1 MKKSIDLMN
10 QKNFNQIIPQ
20 KEIENEED
28 EREDKLDINLT
39 SLNRL
44 RTLNNELNNREISK
58 IYNTSNSSI
67 PKNKKK
73 ILSDEIE
80 EKLENNEKNERIRTA
95 KHIKNKSINKMK
107 SQKGVFEK
115 INLNKKIVYIKKI
128 NNDVKDRKDN
138 TINQTIDKDVSQE
151 NEPEV
156 KEKEII
162 KEIKESVICY
172 ICLMKIEK
180 PRICPN
186 CHKIACE
193 KCLKIWFI
201 DKGNNNCGYCRAA
214 LSFDKMI
221 SVPII
226 NNVANLIDK
235 IFTKNKGKKIGALYT
250 KIKKKNNTDIPNDI
264 INEDIC
270 EINND
275 DIIRNTINID
285 NIKRLANKKE
295 QLYLNKKKNIMSHST
310 HHPYVNMI
318 QNKDELVKDEEYCTK
333 HPEQPLFYY
342 CINCKQAYCRTCF
355 VFFGEEKDKHN
366 MHSIIEY
373 DKYKSMNIPDAI
385 KNCNN
390 LDDKYEE
397 IDAYIKRCEALKNCY
412 EFERSLVENQI
423 KNLLDNYNSKVD
435 ENIKKLDNIINKY
448 KYYLAQIK
456 KCKNDIEQF
465 YMTQKYNQDLIEKV
479 NNLNKIKYYN
489 SKEIDNF
496 SDLSNYMELTVY
508 QTKLK
513 KYEIKQ
519 NNYHFKIS
527 LDNSKYQLA
536 ITRKANEVQIY
547 IYWPEDKE
555 FSEESENNKKYL
567 PIIFMRK
574 KNKNWEC
581 FQLNEFLKY
590 KGNYYFIKRFSANNF
605 CNPNSYLKI
614 KGILYLNY
622 IE

>member
-1 MKKSIDLMN
+1 MKKSIDLFN
-10 QKNFNQIIPQ
+10 KKNLNPIMPPNNLD
-20 KEIENEED
+20 NEED
-28 EREDKLDINLT
+28 VIKDQLDINFT

-44 RTLNNELNNREISK
+44 RTLNNEVNRREIPK
-58 IYNTSNSSI
+58 IYNTSNSSL
-67 PKNKKK
+67 PKYKKR
-73 ILSDEIE
+73 ILSEEFDEI
-80 EKLENNEKNERIRTA
+80 LENNEKNERIRTA
-95 KHIKNKSINKMK
+95 KHFKNKSINKMK
-107 SQKGVFEK
+107 SHKGVFEK
-115 INLNKKIVYIKKI
+115 INFNKKLVYIKKL
-128 NNDVKDRKDN
+128 NNDVKDRNNN
-138 TINQTIDKDVSQE
+138 TVNQTIDKGVLLD
-151 NEPEV
+151 NESEV

-201 DKGNNNCGYCRAA
+201 DKGNNNCGYCRAP

-235 IFTKNKGKKIGALYT
+235 IFTKNKGKRIGALYT
-250 KIKKKNNTDIPNDI
+250 RVKKKNNMDISNEI
-264 INEDIC
+264 INEEIC

-275 DIIRNTINID
+275 GIIRNTVNID
-285 NIKRLANKKE
+285 NIKRIANKKE
-295 QLYLNKKKNIMSHST
+295 QLYLNKKQNIMSHST

-318 QNKDELVKDEEYCTK
+318 ENKKEINKNEEYCTK

-373 DKYKSMNIPDAI
+373 DKYKTMNIPDAI
-385 KNCNN
+385 KNCIN

-412 EFERSLVENQI
+412 EFERSLVENHI
-423 KNLLDNYNSKVD
+423 KNLLDNYNFKID
-435 ENIKKLDNIINKY
+435 ENIKQLDNIINKY

-465 YMTQKYNQDLIEKV
+465 YKTQYYNQELIEKI
-479 NNLNKIKYYN
+479 NYLNKIKYYN

-496 SDLSNYMELTVY
+496 SDLSKYMELTVY
-508 QTKLK
+508 QSKLK

-519 NNYHFKIS
+519 DNYHFKMS

-536 ITRKANEVQIY
+536 ITRKANEVQVY

-555 FSEESENNKKYL
+555 YSEESENNKNYL

-605 CNPNSYLKI
+605 CNPNSYIKI